1 MDIIS
6 TLVNAV
12 TGFVNAVVNAI
23 LVVGVA
29 LIWGIIIAGVIGV
42 IIFLILK
49 ARERVKREK

>member
-12 TGFVNAVVNAI
+12 TGFINAVVSAI
-23 LVVGVA
+23 LVIGVA
-29 LIWGIIIAGVIGV
+29 LIWGIIIAAVIGI

-49 ARERVKREK
+49 ARDRVKKEK

>member
-23 LVVGVA
+23 LIVGVA

-42 IIFLILK
+42 VILLILR
-49 ARERVKREK
+49 ARKRVKREK

>member
-12 TGFVNAVVNAI
+12 IGFVSAVVNAI
-23 LVVGVA
+23 LIVGVA

-42 IIFLILK
+42 IILLILK
-49 ARERVKREK
+49 ARERAKREN

>member
-12 TGFVNAVVNAI
+12 IGFVSAVVNAI
-23 LVVGVA
+23 LIVGVA

-42 IIFLILK
+42 IILLILK
-49 ARERVKREK
+49 ARKRVKREK

>member
-12 TGFVNAVVNAI
+12 IGFVNAVVNAI
-23 LVVGVA
+23 LIVGVA

-49 ARERVKREK
+49 ARKRVKREK